1 MKDFIDFKD
10 HSIGSTKDLKNS
22 LDLGIALLLTK
33 SDKVRKHVYYS
44 KGMFGSISANC

>member
-10 HSIGSTKDLKNS
+10 HSIRLTKDLKNT
-22 LDLGIALLLTK
+22 LDLGIAILLIK

-44 KGMFGSISANC
+44 KGMFG